1 MNVRFVITILFLVVL
16 LGLFNI
22 VLLDYLVGFGQMYG
36 NVFFVGLIVLAVVVG
51 LFWAVGWMVDWW

>member
-22 VLLDYLVGFGQMYG
+22 ILLDYLVGFGQMYG
-36 NVFFVGLIVLAVVVG
+36 SVFLVGLIVLAVVVG

>member
-1 MNVRFVITILFLVVL
+1 MNVRFLITILLLVVL

-36 NVFFVGLIVLAVVVG
+36 SVFLVGLIVLAVVVG
-51 LFWAVGWMVDWW
+51 LIWAIGWMVDWW

>member
-1 MNVRFVITILFLVVL
+1 MNVRLFITILFLVVL

-36 NVFFVGLIVLAVVVG
+36 SVFLVGLIVLAVVVG
-51 LFWAVGWMVDWW
+51 LIWAVGWMVDWW

>member
-1 MNVRFVITILFLVVL
+1 VVL

-36 NVFFVGLIVLAVVVG
+36 SVFLVGLIVLAVVVG
-51 LFWAVGWMVDWW
+51 LIWAVGWMVDWW

>member
-36 NVFFVGLIVLAVVVG
+36 SVFLVGLIVLAVVIG
-51 LFWAVGWMVDWW
+51 LIWTVGWMVDWW

>member
-1 MNVRFVITILFLVVL
+1 MNVRFVITILILVVM

-36 NVFFVGLIVLAVVVG
+36 NVFLVGLVVLAVVVG
-51 LFWAVGWMVDWW
+51 LIWAVGWMVDWW

>member
-1 MNVRFVITILFLVVL
+1 MNVKFLITILILVVL

-36 NVFFVGLIVLAVVVG
+36 SVFLVGLIVLAVVVG
-51 LFWAVGWMVDWW
+51 LIWTVGWMVDWW

>member
-16 LGLFNI
+16 LGIFNI

-36 NVFFVGLIVLAVVVG
+36 NVFLVGLIVLAVVVG

>member
-1 MNVRFVITILFLVVL
+1 LVVL

-36 NVFFVGLIVLAVVVG
+36 SVFLVGLIVLAVVVG
-51 LFWAVGWMVDWW
+51 LIWAVGWMVDWW

>member
-36 NVFFVGLIVLAVVVG
+36 SVFLVGLIVLAVVVG
-51 LFWAVGWMVDWW
+51 LIWAVGWMVDWW

>member
-36 NVFFVGLIVLAVVVG
+36 SVFLVGLIVLAVVVG
-51 LFWAVGWMVDWW
+51 LIWTVGWMVDWW

>member
-1 MNVRFVITILFLVVL
+1 MNVKFLITILILVVL

-36 NVFFVGLIVLAVVVG
+36 SVFLVGVIVLAVVVG
-51 LFWAVGWMVDWW
+51 LIWTVGWMVDWW

>member
-1 MNVRFVITILFLVVL
+1 MNVKFLITILILVVL

-36 NVFFVGLIVLAVVVG
+36 NVFLVGLIVLAVVVG
-51 LFWAVGWMVDWW
+51 LFWTVGWMVDWW

>member
-36 NVFFVGLIVLAVVVG
+36 SVFLVGLIVLAVVVG
-51 LFWAVGWMVDWW
+51 LIWAIGWMVDWW

>member
-36 NVFFVGLIVLAVVVG
+36 SVFLVGLIVLAVVVG
-51 LFWAVGWMVDWW
+51 LIWAIGWMADWW

>member
-1 MNVRFVITILFLVVL
+1 MNLRFVITILILVVL

-36 NVFFVGLIVLAVVVG
+36 SVFLVGLIVLAVVVG
-51 LFWAVGWMVDWW
+51 LIWAVGWMVDWW

>member
-1 MNVRFVITILFLVVL
+1 MNVRFVITILILVVL

-36 NVFFVGLIVLAVVVG
+36 NVFLVGLIVLAVVVG

>member
-36 NVFFVGLIVLAVVVG
+36 NVFLVGLIVLAVVVG
-51 LFWAVGWMVDWW
+51 LFWAVGWMGDWW

>member
-36 NVFFVGLIVLAVVVG
+36 NVFLVGLIVLAVVVG
-51 LFWAVGWMVDWW
+51 LIWAVGWMVDWW

>member
-36 NVFFVGLIVLAVVVG
+36 NVFLVGLIVLAVVVG

>member
-1 MNVRFVITILFLVVL
+1 MKVRLVIAILVLVVL

-36 NVFFVGLIVLAVVVG
+36 SVFLVGLIVLAVVVG
-51 LFWAVGWMVDWW
+51 VIWTVGWLVDWW

>member
-36 NVFFVGLIVLAVVVG
+36 SVFLVGLIVLAVVVG
-51 LFWAVGWMVDWW
+51 LIWTVGWMADWW

>member
-1 MNVRFVITILFLVVL
+1 MNVRFVITILILVVM

-36 NVFFVGLIVLAVVVG
+36 NVFLVGLIVLAVVVG
-51 LFWAVGWMVDWW
+51 LIWAVGWMVDWW

>member
-36 NVFFVGLIVLAVVVG
+36 SVFLVGLIVLAVVVG

>member
-1 MNVRFVITILFLVVL
+1 MNVRFVITILILVVM

-36 NVFFVGLIVLAVVVG
+36 SVFLVGLIVLAVLVG
-51 LFWAVGWMVDWW
+51 LIWAVGWMVDWW

>member
-1 MNVRFVITILFLVVL
+1 MNVRLVIAILVLVVL

-36 NVFFVGLIVLAVVVG
+36 SVFVVGLIVLAVVVG
-51 LFWAVGWMVDWW
+51 LIWAVGWMVDWW

>member
-1 MNVRFVITILFLVVL
+1 MNVRFVITILILVVL

-36 NVFFVGLIVLAVVVG
+36 SVFLVGLIVLAVVVG
-51 LFWAVGWMVDWW
+51 LIWTVGWMVDWW

>member
-1 MNVRFVITILFLVVL
+1 MNVKFLITILILVVL

-36 NVFFVGLIVLAVVVG
+36 IVFLVGLIVLAVVVG
-51 LFWAVGWMVDWW
+51 LIWTVGWMADWW

>member
-1 MNVRFVITILFLVVL
+1 MNVRFVITILILVVL

-36 NVFFVGLIVLAVVVG
+36 SVFLVGLIVLAVVVG
-51 LFWAVGWMVDWW
+51 LIWAVGWMVDWW

>member
-1 MNVRFVITILFLVVL
+1 MNVRFVITILILVVL

-36 NVFFVGLIVLAVVVG
+36 IVFLVGLIVLAVVVG
-51 LFWAVGWMVDWW
+51 LIWTVGWMADWW

>member
-36 NVFFVGLIVLAVVVG
+36 SVFLVGLIVLAVVVG
-51 LFWAVGWMVDWW
+51 LFWSVGWMVDWW

>member
-36 NVFFVGLIVLAVVVG
+36 NVFLVGLIVLAVVVG
-51 LFWAVGWMVDWW
+51 LIWTVGWMVDWW